1 MSSGGNTPSPITQA
15 PAPGVTPPVTTTN
28 AEVVQA
34 QNDLRRLSLRK
45 RGFAKTTLAGDTGG
59 WHAPGAPT
67 PNKPAMGGGLGT
79 AGKLG

>member
-1 MSSGGNTPSPITQA
+1 MSSGGTTSPISQA
-15 PAPGVTPPVTTTN
+15 PAPTVAPPVTTTN

-34 QNDLRRLSLRK
+34 QNDLRRLSLRQ

-59 WHAPGAPT
+59 WHAPGVPT
-67 PNKPAMGGGLGT
+67 PTKPVMGGGLGT